1 MKKCS
6 FLIVGVILFLM
17 GCGNNGDE
25 TIDSTDAEFIAIVQ
39 LEQDLHIYNETASEP
54 ININDLELLS
64 NDTVFSS
71 SSKAW
76 EVSFNYKDGLTNKT
90 VATNAVAQYSV
101 DPSGKITATT
111 HSFE

>member
-1 MKKCS
+1 MKKIS
-6 FLIVGVILFLM
+6 FLIVGVILILM
-17 GCGNNGDE
+17 GCGNKGAE
-25 TIDSTDAEFIAIVQ
+25 AIDSTDAEFIAIVQ

-101 DPSGKITATT
+101 DPSGEITATT

>member
-6 FLIVGVILFLM
+6 FLIVGAILFLM
-17 GCGNNGDE
+17 GCGNNE
-25 TIDSTDAEFIAIVQ
+25 AEAIDSTDAEFIAIVQ

-54 ININDLELLS
+54 ININDLKLLS

>member
-6 FLIVGVILFLM
+6 FLIVGVILLLM
-17 GCGNNGDE
+17 GCGNNE
-25 TIDSTDAEFIAIVQ
+25 AEAIDSTDAEFIAIVQ

-71 SSKAW
+71 TSKAW

-101 DPSGKITATT
+101 DPSGEITGTT